1 MIEILLATYNGE
13 EFLKQQLNSILTQG
27 FTQWKI
33 IAHDDGSTDKTVEI
47 LLDYQEKYPDK
58 IVVVSD
64 GVIFGSA
71 KLNFEHL
78 LKLSSADYVMFCD
91 QDDIWLPHKVEKTF
105 LLMQETERLHP
116 KSSCI
121 VHSDLQVVNSELE
134 VIHSSMFRYQCLPI
148 KFYKAQ
154 QVLVQN
160 NVTGCTMM
168 VNRAAI
174 VTSLP
179 ISEAAVMHDWWITA
193 RVLLSQG
200 TVAFLD
206 EPTILYRQHNRNT
219 VGSVNVSIFH
229 YLKKIFYFN
238 HVTLAY
244 DNIVRQANALGFN
257 CNYCLL
263 FMKLKMLAN
272 RVFVC
277 VK

>member
-1 MIEILLATYNGE
+1 MIDILLATYNGE
-13 EFLKQQLNSILTQG
+13 DFLEQQLNSILTQG

-47 LLDYQEKYPDK
+47 LLDYQEKYPGK

-91 QDDIWLPHKVEKTF
+91 QDDIWLPQKVEKTY
-105 LLMQETERLHP
+105 LLMKKTERLHP
-116 KSSCI
+116 KSSCV

-134 VIHSSMFRYQCLPI
+134 VIHSSMFRYQCLPTN
-148 KFYKAQ
+148 FYEAQ
-154 QVLVQN
+154 QILVQN

-174 VTSLP
+174 LTSLP
-179 ISEAAVMHDWWITA
+179 ISKEAIMHDWWITA

-200 TVAFLD
+200 AVAFLD

-219 VGSVNVSIFH
+219 VGSVKVSIFH
-229 YLKKIFYFN
+229 YLKQLFYFN
-238 HVTLAY
+238 HVISSY
-244 DNIVRQANALGFN
+244 GNIVRQAKSLGFN

-263 FMKLKMLAN
+263 LMKLKMIVN
-272 RVFVC
+272 RIFFC